1 MFWAAHGLHWC
12 VSVLISL
19 ISGTCYMVTNEINC
33 IVWATSMDQAP
44 GLLALQDRGPGF
56 ALLPGAARRSAPP
69 LTKKKESY
77 QKKGKFPKK
86 KKSSCSCF
94 FFFSLTVVRFLE
106 QRYFTSLL
114 PCRCGHTHWRFGAS
128 VPICRNWKPGYSLST
143 SFEKTCMRQF
153 HTFPWMMWLTL
164 I

>member
-1 MFWAAHGLHWC
+1 
-12 VSVLISL
+12 
-19 ISGTCYMVTNEINC
+19 MVTNEINC

-56 ALLPGAARRSAPP
+56 ALFPGAARRSAPP
-69 LTKKKESY
+69 LTKKKKVPKKKESSR
-77 QKKGKFPKK
+77 K
-86 KKSSCSCF
+86 KKSSCTWY

-106 QRYFTSLL
+106 QRYYTFLL
-114 PCRCGHTHWRFGAS
+114 TFRRTHTPWRFGAS
-128 VPICRNWKPGYSLST
+128 VPIDSNWKPWYPLST

-164 I
+164 IQACIMTKASST